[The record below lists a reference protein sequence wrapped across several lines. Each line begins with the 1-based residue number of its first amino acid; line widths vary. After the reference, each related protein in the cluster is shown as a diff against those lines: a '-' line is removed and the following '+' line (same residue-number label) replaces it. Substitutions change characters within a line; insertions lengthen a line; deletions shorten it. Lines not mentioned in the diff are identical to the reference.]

1 MAQEYV
7 PDFALAAVR
16 EEGAWSVVPLPPA
29 ACDDL
34 DHLLRVLRQQP
45 SEAGVLGM
53 VSVAEDFFVVVR
65 VNGMHTRILLSDAT
79 AAYDSPLAQQV
90 LAHLD
95 VALPA
100 SEGVED
106 MEPAGDLEL
115 LSDLGVS
122 SIALA
127 EVCADLELYPEEV
140 LGMLAE
146 QLGFS
151 EQFDSAVALVA

>member
-1 MAQEYV
+1 MATEYV

-34 DHLLRVLRQQP
+34 DHLLNVLRQQP
-45 SEAGVLGM
+45 SEAGVLGL

-65 VNGMHTRILLSDAT
+65 VNAMHTRLLLSDAT
-79 AAYDSPLAQQV
+79 AAYDSPLARQV

-95 VALPA
+95 VPMP
-100 SEGVED
+100 EGESVDD
-106 MEPAGDLEL
+106 MEPAGDLDL

-122 SIALA
+122 AIAMS

>member
-1 MAQEYV
+1 MADEYV

-16 EEGAWSVVPLPPA
+16 EDGSWSVVPLPPA

-34 DHLLRVLRQQP
+34 DHLLNVLRQQP
-45 SEAGVLGM
+45 SDAGVLGL

-65 VNGMHTRILLSDAT
+65 VNALHTRLLLSDAT
-79 AAYDSPLAQQV
+79 AAYDSSLARQI

-95 VALPA
+95 VPLPE
-100 SEGVED
+100 SESVED
-106 MEPAGDLEL
+106 MEPAGDLAL

-122 SIALA
+122 AIAMA